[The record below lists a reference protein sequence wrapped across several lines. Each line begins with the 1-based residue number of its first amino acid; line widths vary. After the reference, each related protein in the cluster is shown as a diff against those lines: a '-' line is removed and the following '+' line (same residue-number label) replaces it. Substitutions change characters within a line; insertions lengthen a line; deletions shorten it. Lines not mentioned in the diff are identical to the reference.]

1 MQDFYLSI
9 CLFWTVCKGAG
20 PEKDGNFPF
29 WSWHSLPD
37 FDIGTLCD
45 YFSRLSSVMST
56 EQKTLCSFQVIST
69 TTHIRKSLHRA
80 LEGL

>member
-29 WSWHSLPD
+29 WSWHSLPV